1 MAGHLPIATTAEHSN
16 LLLELNKIKEIQSL
30 PHFMRV
36 RGTNGTFMNL
46 PVNEYNM
53 DEETGLKDEYV
64 ISFTPS
70 HMEHILEI
78 HLNSEGKINQVYL
91 VM

>member
-1 MAGHLPIATTAEHSN
+1 M
-16 LLLELNKIKEIQSL
+16 
-30 PHFMRV
+30 
-36 RGTNGTFMNL
+36 NGTQIKFVILKNNSMCANNGIFMNL
-46 PVNEYNM
+46 PVKEYNM

-70 HMEHILEI
+70 HMEYIIEI

-91 VM
+91 VL

>member
-1 MAGHLPIATTAEHSN
+1 MAGHLPIAKTAEHSN
-16 LLLELNKIKEIQSL
+16 LLLELNKIKRIQSL
-30 PHFMRV
+30 PHFIRV
-36 RGTNGTFMNL
+36 KGSNGTFMNL
-46 PVNEYNM
+46 PVKEYNM

-64 ISFTPS
+64 ISFTQS

-78 HLNSEGKINQVYL
+78 HLNDEGKINQVYL

>member
-1 MAGHLPIATTAEHSN
+1 MAGHLPIATKVEHTK
-16 LLLELNKIKEIQSL
+16 LVLELNNIKRIQSL
-30 PHFMRV
+30 TELMRIK
-36 RGTNGTFMNL
+36 GSNGTFMKL
-46 PVNEYNM
+46 PVKDYNM
-53 DEETGLKDEYV
+53 DDETGLKDEYV

-78 HLNSEGKINQVYL
+78 HLNDRGDINQVYK